1 MPPVEEHIIITLAI
15 IIAAFTVMTLYV
27 LFFNMKDV
35 CFSKYTT
42 AVLKKELSKQ
52 CLLKKVNRYSSGESP
67 QKGGSPIL

>member
-1 MPPVEEHIIITLAI
+1 MPPDEENIIITIAI
-15 IIAAFTVMTLYV
+15 IIAALTVMVLYV

-52 CLLKKVNRYSSGESP
+52 YFLPLTP
-67 QKGGSPIL
+67 KGGQL